1 MQTSLLAKKTNKQMN
16 PDPKIDDLS
25 NLVKKLV
32 FSFFTKWVKKQKDP
46 GFGFNGK
53 RHKKATNHIN
63 VTTLMEFQI

>member
-32 FSFFTKWVKKQKDP
+32 FSFFTKWVK
-46 GFGFNGK
+46 N
-53 RHKKATNHIN
+53 KKIQDLGLMAN
-63 VTTLMEFQI
+63 VTKRQQTTSTLRH